1 MQVWLVYERGEDY
14 VNKNDHSK
22 NPICFPFAFSGNFR
36 ELVVYLIDSVEL
48 VTKNGNILDNVME
61 TLDIQQHSLGYLFV
75 LSAKFN
81 DSSVSVVLPGLE
93 VASHERG

>member
-1 MQVWLVYERGEDY
+1 M
-14 VNKNDHSK
+14 
-22 NPICFPFAFSGNFR
+22 
-36 ELVVYLIDSVEL
+36 YLIDSVEL

-93 VASHERG
+93 VASHERR